1 MGLITDMFEE
11 SIPGMV
17 VGAVATAI
25 LMPLVGSKSAGTNGA
40 AAGAGAGLGVAAR
53 GRGRQLMKA
62 AVRGYVSIADRL
74 KEATAEA
81 REQVSDLVAEVREER
96 RMQAEAAEGDAG
108 NGESAAKPAGAKS
121 HRKRSHNGSSR
132 RR

>member
-25 LMPLVGSKSAGTNGA
+25 LMPLVGGKSAGTNGA
-40 AAGAGAGLGVAAR
+40 AAGAGVGAAVR

-62 AVRGYVSIADRL
+62 AVRGYVGVADRL

-81 REQVSDLVAEVREER
+81 REQVGDLVAEVREER
-96 RMQAEAAEGDAG
+96 RMQAESAERDAGDGEAAE
-108 NGESAAKPAGAKS
+108 KPAGAKS